1 MAGPGGLPGMDSSVF
16 FSTIHERGEVRRRR
30 EQRAKTVCRRCPVK
44 DACAA
49 FAQRTGQA
57 LGVWGGLSEA
67 DRGHTR
73 QAA

>member
-1 MAGPGGLPGMDSSVF
+1 MTGAVSRSSASSEPPPF
-16 FSTIHERGEVRRRR
+16 
-30 EQRAKTVCRRCPVK
+30 CRRCPVK
-44 DACAA
+44 EACAA

-57 LGVWGGLSEA
+57 FGVWGGLGEA